1 MPRYQHPFELHGF
14 DKMVED
20 GLDVKEMSVRDLL
33 CEILGELKRLN
44 DHMYVITEEEIEKED
59 FD

>member
-1 MPRYQHPFELHGF
+1 MPRYQYPLEVHGVQTII
-14 DKMVED
+14 DN
-20 GLDVKEMSVRDLL
+20 GLDVKEISVRDLL

>member
-1 MPRYQHPFELHGF
+1 MSRYQHPLEVHGVQTII
-14 DKMVED
+14 DN

-44 DHMYVITEEEIEKED
+44 DHMYSITEEEIEKED